1 MAAEIEQEYYTCQRN
16 TNQEEYG
23 DENEKPLQELELYK
37 DVDRPRPIVDCVAA
51 NGLRKFNQRK
61 PEKCKKSK
69 KGQCEKNSGH
79 TGKCKLV
86 VGKNK
91 FWEFSRSHKIHEL
104 KEREAQVKR
113 KRIEEEHTE
122 IEKVRLIGDSVLA
135 EVQEL
140 KEKVV
145 TEQKK
150 LDEVK
155 ENLSDE
161 KKLFENK
168 KLEIM
173 EDIKKMEEAQ
183 VKEKE
188 ILKQLKEAQGNFE
201 SVRDLEQKIVDRKST
216 LVELNNEYNKVK
228 LVFEQKG
235 YSRKRREN
243 NSSTFKMITDRNC
256 STRFERKKET
266 KVVLEYIHGGKFGA
280 LLGAWDFLQTGCDKE
295 LIDKFIS
302 GYKNGK
308 FMEQKLNEL
317 TKKFETGD
325 EALRKAIVV
334 KYENFL
340 SRRKYKF
347 LSKTMDSFYDPNRK
361 T

>member
-79 TGKCKLV
+79 TEKCKLV

-201 SVRDLEQKIVDRKST
+201 SVRDLEQKIVDRKS
-216 LVELNNEYNKVK
+216 
-228 LVFEQKG
+228 
-235 YSRKRREN
+235 
-243 NSSTFKMITDRNC
+243 
-256 STRFERKKET
+256 
-266 KVVLEYIHGGKFGA
+266 H
-280 LLGAWDFLQTGCDKE
+280 LL
-295 LIDKFIS
+295 S
-302 GYKNGK
+302 
-308 FMEQKLNEL
+308 
-317 TKKFETGD
+317 
-325 EALRKAIVV
+325 
-334 KYENFL
+334 
-340 SRRKYKF
+340 
-347 LSKTMDSFYDPNRK
+347 
-361 T
+361 